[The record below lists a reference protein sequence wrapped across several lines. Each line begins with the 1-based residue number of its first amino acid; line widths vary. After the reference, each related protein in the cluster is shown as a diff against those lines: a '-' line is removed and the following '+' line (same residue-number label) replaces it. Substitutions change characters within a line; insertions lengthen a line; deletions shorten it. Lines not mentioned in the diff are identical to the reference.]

1 MSASGCARAS
11 QAPSAGPEQVAD
23 GMPRL
28 PAEAEPVDLLTLV
41 ERTVQRYPDLDAV
54 DLPDS
59 ATTYRELW
67 DSAQAVALLIGGGP
81 GRVGLR
87 VRRGL
92 HACVGYLGILR
103 AGGGVVPLNPAA
115 PLSRN
120 LAIAELAG
128 LGAMIVDGSLD
139 EQERDAW
146 HAAGVRLVTVP
157 DGVAPR
163 GVAEVPRVPDPD
175 REAYVL
181 FTSGSTGTPKGV
193 PITHRNVVSYLRHI
207 IDRYEIGPGA
217 RLSQNFELTFDVSVF
232 DLFASWCSGATLVL
246 PGRNESLLP
255 VEYVRRRRLTH
266 FAAVP
271 SAISLA
277 RRMRILKPGAMPH
290 LQWSIFLGEPFT
302 REQALS
308 WSEAAPSSAI
318 ENLYGPTELTVG
330 CTGYRLPPDPA
341 QYPATSNSTVPIGRP
356 YPHLEHL
363 VVGADLRPAEE
374 GELCVRGAQR
384 FAGYLDPAANTGRFY
399 AISGDEALASEPG
412 DTVTEE
418 HWYRTGDRVRWEHGE
433 LVHLGRLDRQTK
445 VRGYRIEL
453 GEVEAAIRA
462 VGGVEDAAVVFV
474 AGKDDELVGFHTGVE
489 LAAGALTAALKARL
503 PGYMVPARL
512 RWMESLPLNANAKTD
527 YLRLAEL
534 ARADRPLAEPAA
546 AVL

>member
-1 MSASGCARAS
+1 MGMLRVWLRRFTLIAVVAVSAATLAVTPALADPGPDPSPECALWERRVYAMTTDGGLVEHKYCLDVTRVVSRWTSSRVVATEGWADTSAVFWSGERYGDGAFYRVSASLGRLYWS
-11 QAPSAGPEQVAD
+11 RDLSSWQQV
-23 GMPRL
+23 
-28 PAEAEPVDLLTLV
+28 
-41 ERTVQRYPDLDAV
+41 
-54 DLPDS
+54 S
-59 ATTYRELW
+59 K
-67 DSAQAVALLIGGGP
+67 
-81 GRVGLR
+81 
-87 VRRGL
+87 
-92 HACVGYLGILR
+92 
-103 AGGGVVPLNPAA
+103 
-115 PLSRN
+115 
-120 LAIAELAG
+120 
-128 LGAMIVDGSLD
+128 
-139 EQERDAW
+139 
-146 HAAGVRLVTVP
+146 
-157 DGVAPR
+157 
-163 GVAEVPRVPDPD
+163 
-175 REAYVL
+175 
-181 FTSGSTGTPKGV
+181 GSTT
-193 PITHRNVVSYLRHI
+193 
-207 IDRYEIGPGA
+207 D
-217 RLSQNFELTFDVSVF
+217 QNFELTFDVSVF

-277 RRMRILKPGAMPH
+277 RRMRVLKPGAMPH

-489 LAAGALTAALKARL
+489 LAAGALTAALKERL
-503 PGYMVPARL
+503 PSYMVPARL

-534 ARADRPLAEPAA
+534 ARADRPPAEPAA